1 MTLVKSAIILLTAGA
16 NGFLSNNVKLSNKLF
31 WPVHLASTDEK
42 QVANA
47 MEGVILFSL
56 AKLLKFFHSFELNVQ
71 LRRLIFIL
79 FIFSGSIYNGR
90 RGESGRFGILF
101 FQY

>member
-47 MEGVILFSL
+47 MEGVILFL
-56 AKLLKFFHSFELNVQ
+56 
-71 LRRLIFIL
+71 
-79 FIFSGSIYNGR
+79 
-90 RGESGRFGILF
+90 
-101 FQY
+101 

>member
-1 MTLVKSAIILLTAGA
+1 
-16 NGFLSNNVKLSNKLF
+16 
-31 WPVHLASTDEK
+31 
-42 QVANA
+42 

-79 FIFSGSIYNGR
+79 FIFLDPYIMAEE
-90 RGESGRFGILF
+90 ESLVGLGFYFSNIDMLILCF
-101 FQY
+101 HTVFLSCK